1 MSICIFA
8 AAEAKTLH
16 RHSAPAERVW
26 NEIQP
31 VLPQLNL
38 LSDTQQQ
45 DAAPSPTPARR
56 SFIHL
61 RPAEHEGRLMFN
73 PSPPSRKHAP
83 SVTDGHALAPEPL
96 MSDTTWPPPGAKM
109 RISKGAVV
117 VRGVRRQPSPKAG
130 SLESLEAVW
139 GQKEQAEVAPRS
151 PGAREARNGIE
162 GHGGAP
168 PRARK
173 NRFRAPDVR
182 TIFSPG
188 EKDPRVKE
196 ESGEGHT
203 FQVGGENTWCDFCCQ
218 FIVQDVLTCSGK
230 RSKTEAE

>member
-1 MSICIFA
+1 
-8 AAEAKTLH
+8 
-16 RHSAPAERVW
+16 
-26 NEIQP
+26 
-31 VLPQLNL
+31 
-38 LSDTQQQ
+38 
-45 DAAPSPTPARR
+45 
-56 SFIHL
+56 
-61 RPAEHEGRLMFN
+61 MFN

-83 SVTDGHALAPEPL
+83 SLADGCALAPEPPH

-109 RISKGAVV
+109 RMSKGAVV
-117 VRGVRRQPSPKAG
+117 VRGVRRQSSQAG

-151 PGAREARNGIE
+151 PGREAGRNGVE

-168 PRARK
+168 PRVRK

-188 EKDPRVKE
+188 ERDPRVKE

-218 FIVQDVLTCSGK
+218 YIFQDVLTCSGK
-230 RSKTEAE
+230 LSNMDQWCMVGF